1 MLLLIR
7 ADGHHVALIEQN
19 IGRHQRGIGEQAGVD
34 VVGVPGGLV
43 LELGHAGQFAHI
55 GDAVEDP
62 AQLGMAGN
70 VALEINQALVG
81 IKADGQEQTH
91 DLQAVLAQ
99 LRGILPHGQRVQID
113 HGKQAV
119 VLILQQLEIAQRA
132 DIVAQRERAG
142 GLDAAEKPLFAFNL
156 SLFHKMYPP
165 VSSIDNICLFKYTA

>member
-1 MLLLIR
+1 MLILITYDVNTTD
-7 ADGHHVALIEQN
+7 ADGKRRLRQVAKKC
-19 IGRHQRGIGEQAGVD
+19 
-34 VVGVPGGLV
+34 
-43 LELGHAGQFAHI
+43 
-55 GDAVEDP
+55 
-62 AQLGMAGN
+62 
-70 VALEINQALVG
+70 VA
-81 IKADGQEQTH
+81 
-91 DLQAVLAQ
+91 
-99 LRGILPHGQRVQID
+99 HGQRVQID